1 MSSGDAEQRSWK
13 DYALALQ
20 IGVVQIPFYL
30 LAIPRDQELG
40 RALTT
45 VAFLFLISGAIAGAL
60 GPERW
65 WLMGLLVATPLWV
78 LAGPTLA
85 AMTPREE
92 LLGLDLPLFSAGLV
106 FALLGSFLG
115 KVLAQK
121 RTKNP
126 PAEGGDGETSR
137 TKR

>member
-1 MSSGDAEQRSWK
+1 MSSNGTEQGNWK

-40 RALTT
+40 RALAT
-45 VAFLFLISGAIAGAL
+45 VAVLFLISGSIAGAL

-65 WLMGLLVATPLWV
+65 WVMGLLVAAPLWV

-92 LLGLDLPLFSAGLV
+92 LVGLDLPLFSAGLL
-106 FALLGSFLG
+106 FALVGSFIG
-115 KVLAQK
+115 KVLVQ
-121 RTKNP
+121 RGTKPP
-126 PAEGGDGETSR
+126 PAAD
-137 TKR
+137 

>member
-1 MSSGDAEQRSWK
+1 MSASDTEQGSWK

-30 LAIPRDQELG
+30 LAIPRDQEMG

-45 VAFLFLISGAIAGAL
+45 VAVLFMISGTIAGAL

-65 WLMGLLVATPLWV
+65 WIMGLLVAAPLWV

-92 LLGLDLPLFSAGLV
+92 LIGLDLPLFSAGLL
-106 FALLGSFLG
+106 FALAGSFLG
-115 KVLAQK
+115 NVLASR
-121 RTKNP
+121 RTRTP
-126 PAEGGDGETSR
+126 PAGT
-137 TKR
+137 

>member
-1 MSSGDAEQRSWK
+1 MSPNETEQGSWK

-40 RALTT
+40 RAIAT
-45 VAFLFLISGAIAGAL
+45 VGVLFGISGAIAGAL
-60 GPERW
+60 RPERW
-65 WLMGLLVATPLWV
+65 WLMGLLVAAPLWV

-92 LLGLDLPLFSAGLV
+92 LVGLDLPLFSAGLL
-106 FALLGSFLG
+106 FALAGSLVG
-115 KVLAQK
+115 KVLAQG

-126 PAEGGDGETSR
+126 PAGG
-137 TKR
+137 

>member
-1 MSSGDAEQRSWK
+1 MSSSETEQGSWK

-40 RALTT
+40 RALAT

-60 GPERW
+60 GPGRW
-65 WLMGLLVATPLWV
+65 WLMGLLVAAPLWV

-92 LLGLDLPLFSAGLV
+92 LLGLDLPLFSAGLL
-106 FALLGSFLG
+106 FALAGSFLG
-115 KVLAQK
+115 WALAKK
-121 RTKNP
+121 RVAP
-126 PAEGGDGETSR
+126 PPGP
-137 TKR
+137 